1 MMRENMD
8 KLAEVLKEYELKA
21 EYAES
26 VTDKLT
32 KVYASSG
39 ASYALKKMSSNR
51 NGQFIETLHGA
62 HQKGYSGYVPIFR
75 NRHRQ
80 FFTSDG
86 ENWYYI
92 MPWLTNE
99 TEEERDERHKN
110 MFRELAALHQRTAAE
125 EKLNQNALKIHYDT
139 LAKQWDDNKALYE
152 KYVEECEKKWYLSPF
167 ELQAVTYYFETAR
180 ATEFA
185 RKKLDEWYE
194 MMKEKED
201 VRQVMIHGRAS
212 IHHYLYDEQGTGY
225 FTNFEHA
232 RYSSPIDDALL
243 FYHRTFHTYPFAD
256 DNCADWFYTY
266 QQTFP
271 YREEEMQ
278 LFICYLAYPDF
289 VYKQVKKH
297 MNLNDRSASQLQK
310 NQDLIKSYWT
320 FKNIEYFVMKVTQIE
335 ENKKMAAEQST

>member
-139 LAKQWDDNKALYE
+139 LAKQWDDNKAQYE

-167 ELQAVTYYFETAR
+167 ELQAGRTIVPQSLAQSNG
-180 ATEFA
+180 FA
-185 RKKLDEWYE
+185 YLKESDGWALSKLDE
-194 MMKEKED
+194 
-201 VRQVMIHGRAS
+201 VRLIAFDDSFVNQPSG
-212 IHHYLYDEQGTGY
+212 
-225 FTNFEHA
+225 
-232 RYSSPIDDALL
+232 SS
-243 FYHRTFHTYPFAD
+243 
-256 DNCADWFYTY
+256 
-266 QQTFP
+266 
-271 YREEEMQ
+271 
-278 LFICYLAYPDF
+278 
-289 VYKQVKKH
+289 
-297 MNLNDRSASQLQK
+297 
-310 NQDLIKSYWT
+310 LI
-320 FKNIEYFVMKVTQIE
+320 NHI
-335 ENKKMAAEQST
+335 